1 MSSVNINVHHI
12 TRVEGHGNIVLNTN
26 NGTIEE
32 LRWEVPESPR
42 FFEAMLRGRH
52 YEDVA
57 HIASRICGICSIA
70 HSTASIQATEAA
82 FGIQPSEQTLLLRKL
97 LFDAEMLES
106 HVLHAYC
113 LAAPDFLGAGSVFPL
128 VKTHRDVVLRAM
140 RLKRLA
146 YQLAELLAGRKTH
159 PISCIVGGFAK
170 LPDLD
175 KLAAIKD
182 ELFDSLGDYD
192 ATVELFASLSFPEF
206 ERETEYIALKDK
218 NEYAFISGKIASSDN
233 DTVPVSDYLEVTNE
247 FCVPHSTAKY
257 TKNNRD
263 AYMVGALA
271 RFNLNQKQLHPR
283 AKEAAVAL
291 NLRAPCHN
299 PYMITAAQVVEA
311 VHAVEDAIQLLDILL
326 ERGLEQESNEVEI
339 RAGRGVG
346 AVEAPRGILF
356 HDYTYDEN
364 GILTNANC
372 IIPTNQNHNNIQK
385 DMEALVPAILD
396 RSEDEIRQALEML
409 VRAYDPCI
417 SCSTHL
423 LQVSFTKDGSTKL
436 WPQETALG

>member
-1 MSSVNINVHHI
+1 VSSVHINVHHV
-12 TRVEGHGNIVLNTN
+12 TRVEGHGNIILNTN
-26 NGTIEE
+26 DGKIEQ

-42 FFEAMLRGRH
+42 FFEAILRGRH
-52 YEDVA
+52 YDDVP

-70 HSTASIQATEAA
+70 HSTASILATEAA
-82 FGIQPSEQTLLLRKL
+82 LGIEVSEQTRLLRRL
-97 LFDAEMLES
+97 LFNAEILES

-113 LAAPDFLGAGSVFPL
+113 LAAPDFLGVGSVFPL
-128 VKTHRDVVLRAM
+128 VKTHKDVVLRAM

-146 YQLAELLAGRKTH
+146 YRLAEILAGRKTH
-159 PISCIVGGFAK
+159 PISLMVGGFAK
-170 LPDLD
+170 LPDPD
-175 KLAAIKD
+175 DLAAIKD
-182 ELFDSLGDYD
+182 ALVESLADYD
-192 ATVELFASLSFPEF
+192 ETVELFASLSFPDF
-206 ERETEYIALKDK
+206 ERQTEYIALQDKDD
-218 NEYAFISGKIASSDN
+218 YAFISGKIASSDSG
-233 DTVPVSDYLEVTNE
+233 TAPLSDYLDVTNE

-271 RFNLNQKQLHPR
+271 RFNLNYEQLHPR
-283 AKEAAVAL
+283 AKEAAAAL
-291 NLRAPCHN
+291 GLQAPCHN
-299 PYMITAAQVVEA
+299 PYLITAAQVVES
-311 VHAVEDAIQLLDILL
+311 VHATEDSILLIDKLLD
-326 ERGLEQESNEVEI
+326 RGLNEEPLPSKVN
-339 RAGRGVG
+339 AGQGVG

-364 GILTNANC
+364 GILTKANC

-385 DMEALVPAILD
+385 DMEALVPSILN

-423 LQVSFTKDGSTKL
+423 LRVTFTKDASAGDSPHKSC
-436 WPQETALG
+436 